1 MGGNPQICHL
11 LLSSSNII
19 DAMPSSIVTGH
30 SWFPLSR
37 RSVLPSSTKSPRHH
51 PWHRPH
57 QICRVYILQY
67 ILEPNTKSNLVQ
79 ALDDIKTLKGD
90 KTFADNT
97 LKIILSRDNTLKVI
111 NNEHLQIIL
120 SPFLAFQLLC
130 SRTWCGSHP
139 GSSAPHTQPAHGG
152 RPHEHHVG
160 EEDQVW

>member
-1 MGGNPQICHL
+1 MPHVAIIL
-11 LLSSSNII
+11 SNII

-51 PWHRPH
+51 QWHRH
-57 QICRVYILQY
+57 RQICRVYILQY
-67 ILEPNTKSNLVQ
+67 ILEPNTKANLVQ
-79 ALDDIKTLKGD
+79 ALDDIT
-90 KTFADNT
+90 
-97 LKIILSRDNTLKVI
+97 TLKVI
-111 NNEHLQIIL
+111 KHLQIIL

-139 GSSAPHTQPAHGG
+139 GSSAPHTQPAHGD

>member
-67 ILEPNTKSNLVQ
+67 ILEPNTKANLVQ
-79 ALDDIKTLKGD
+79 ALDDIT
-90 KTFADNT
+90 
-97 LKIILSRDNTLKVI
+97 TLKVI
-111 NNEHLQIIL
+111 KHLQIIF

-160 EEDQVW
+160 GRQDEHHVGEEDQVW

>member
-1 MGGNPQICHL
+1 MPHVAIIL
-11 LLSSSNII
+11 SNII

-51 PWHRPH
+51 QWHRH
-57 QICRVYILQY
+57 RQICRVYILQY
-67 ILEPNTKSNLVQ
+67 ILEPNTKANLVQ
-79 ALDDIKTLKGD
+79 ALDDIT
-90 KTFADNT
+90 
-97 LKIILSRDNTLKVI
+97 TLKVI
-111 NNEHLQIIL
+111 KHLQIIL